1 MKANELRIGNI
12 VKIRGNICK
21 VANISGFISESIT
34 GVIIDKHGNK
44 KHLYAEIND
53 IEPITLTEEW
63 LLRARFTKSFI
74 VTNFAI
80 QTEDGVLDLVPSDI
94 AGHHVY
100 FDDNWICKVQYVHQL
115 QNLYFALTGQE
126 LIINL

>member
-1 MKANELRIGNI
+1 MKANELRIGNM

-34 GVIIDKHGNK
+34 GVMIDKHGNK
-44 KHLYAEIND
+44 KHLYPEMND
-53 IEPITLTEEW
+53 IESITITEEW
-63 LLRARFTKSFI
+63 LLRARFIKSFA

-80 QTEDGVLDLVPSDI
+80 QTEDGVLDLVPSSYE
-94 AGHHVY
+94 GYHV
-100 FDDNWICKVQYVHQL
+100 FFEDNWICTIQYVHQL